1 MTWLAVVQLAFD
13 PTLNGPTAT
22 LKTALGNLFA
32 IGLMVG
38 AVYYLFVAR
47 KLSKA
52 ITFGILGAV
61 CALFFDVAA
70 ILGKERT
77 LKRLDRLMDRAL
89 QPDQTV

>member
-1 MTWLAVVQLAFD
+1 MEGEEMTWLAASAVVQLAFD
-13 PTLNGPTAT
+13 PTLNPLTTT

-47 KLSKA
+47 RLSKA

-61 CALFFDVAA
+61 CALFFDVGA
-70 ILGKERT
+70 IQSAGAGIKTLLG
-77 LKRLDRLMDRAL
+77 L
-89 QPDQTV
+89 